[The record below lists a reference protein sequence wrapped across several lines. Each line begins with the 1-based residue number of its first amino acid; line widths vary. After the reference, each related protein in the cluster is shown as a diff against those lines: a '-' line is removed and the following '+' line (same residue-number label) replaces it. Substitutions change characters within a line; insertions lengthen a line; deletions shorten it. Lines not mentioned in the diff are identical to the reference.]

1 MRHLGVVMLLVAVT
15 ISPAAIVKRAWAQDP
30 ALVQQGQRAFM
41 NQGCHGCH
49 RIGAMGTPI
58 GPDLSHVGAKYSAEY
73 LARWL
78 RDPSHLRPSTH
89 MPTIELTDD
98 DIRSIA
104 AFLASRQ

>member
-1 MRHLGVVMLLVAVT
+1 MRAFGVVLLLAVVT
-15 ISPAAIVKRAWAQDP
+15 TLLAAILRPAWAQDQ
-30 ALVQQGQRAFM
+30 ALVKQGKRAFI

-58 GPDLSHVGAKYSAEY
+58 GPDLSHVGARYHADY

-78 RDPSHLRPSTH
+78 RDPSYVRPSTH

-98 DIRSIA
+98 DIVSIA

>member
-1 MRHLGVVMLLVAVT
+1 MRAFGVVLLLAVVT
-15 ISPAAIVKRAWAQDP
+15 TPVAAILRPAWAQDQ
-30 ALVQQGQRAFM
+30 ALVEQGQRAFI

-49 RIGAMGTPI
+49 RIGAIGTPV
-58 GPDLSHVGAKYSAEY
+58 GPDLSHVGARYRAEY

-78 RDPSHLRPSTH
+78 RDPSNLRPSTH

-98 DIRSIA
+98 DIVSIA